1 MIKFTSRIF
10 ALVLMCVV
18 AVTGLNAQKANYQ
31 GVMLQ
36 GFYWDSYSDTK
47 WTNLTS
53 QADELSTYFKLI
65 WIPNS
70 GSCGSGNQM
79 GYMPQYWFTN
89 HNSSF
94 GTEAELRNMISTF
107 KAKGTGMIA
116 DVVINHRNGLTNWTD
131 FPTETWNGR
140 TWQIGLDG
148 ICCTDEVNS
157 QSGQSHGTGAADTGD
172 DFNGA
177 RDLDH
182 TNANVQDNCKN
193 YCKFLKDDLG
203 YAGFRYDM
211 VKGYG
216 GQYTKIYNEYSNPEL
231 SVGEYWDSSY
241 DKVAAWIEATGKTS
255 TAFDFPGRY
264 ALVEAFRNNDMTKLV
279 WNANGV
285 TPQPAGM
292 IHFGYAQY
300 AVTFIDNHDTYRDD
314 ALSSN
319 VEAANAFILCSPGI
333 PCVFLPH
340 YKQYKG
346 AIQRLI
352 RVRNAVGLHSC
363 SAVNVLKTSNDC
375 YMAEVTGTNG
385 KLVVKIGSSMDSPSG
400 YSNSDIVATGDN
412 YCVWTTT
419 EMGDDPD
426 PVVTMPSELYIMGNL
441 KQGSWQTNVGVSM
454 TKNGTG
460 FTAED
465 VELVAVA
472 DETKAFFTL
481 VTALGTTGSNDEWD
495 GVINSSD
502 RYGAKTKDEALA
514 LNTATGFECFAAGVN
529 ASSAYSWAVTPGTYD
544 ITVDF
549 SNNTIT
555 VKGEGDDPDPVE
567 LPSSL
572 YVCGNL
578 KGNHWNTAS
587 QVAMMPTENGQ
598 GMYAQI
604 ELEAASGESYAF
616 FHLNEAQGADWNAVN
631 NGGHRYGASSEGV
644 IAETDTPVTLVKY
657 VKDVNASD
665 CKSFKA
671 VPGTYYVLAN
681 FKNNT
686 LTLTK
691 NDPSGVSDIID
702 DAAADAAPVYYNMQG
717 VRVDEP
723 TPGLYIVVRGSKV
736 TKQLVR

>member
-1 MIKFTSRIF
+1 MIKYTSRIF
-10 ALVLMCVV
+10 ALVLLCVF

-79 GYMPQYWFTN
+79 GYMPQYWFSN

-94 GTEAELRNMISTF
+94 GTESELRNMISTY

-131 FPTETWNGR
+131 FPSETWNGQ
-140 TWQIGLDG
+140 TWHIGLDG

-182 TNANVQDNCKN
+182 TNANVQNNCKN
-193 YCKFLKDDLG
+193 YCKFLMDDLG

-216 GQYTKIYNEYSNPEL
+216 GQYTKIYNEYTNPEL
-231 SVGEYWDSSY
+231 SVGEYWDGSY

-255 TAFDFPGRY
+255 AAFDFPGRY
-264 ALVEAFRNNDMTKLV
+264 ALVKAFRNNDMTSLV
-279 WNANGV
+279 WKANDV

-314 ALSSN
+314 ALSNN
-319 VEAANAFILCSPGI
+319 VEAANAFILCSPGV

-340 YKQYKG
+340 YKKYKS
-346 AIQRLI
+346 AIQKLI
-352 RVRNAVGLHSC
+352 NIRNAVGLHNC
-363 SAVNVLKTSNDC
+363 SAVNVLKTTTDC

-385 KLVVKIGSSMDSPSG
+385 KLVVKIGSAMDSPSG
-400 YSNSDIVATGDN
+400 YTNSDIATSGEN
-412 YCVWTTT
+412 YCVWTKVGFVTPP
-419 EMGDDPD
+419 GPDPD
-426 PVVTMPSELYIMGNL
+426 PVDLP
-441 KQGSWQTNVGVSM
+441 
-454 TKNGTG
+454 
-460 FTAED
+460 
-465 VELVAVA
+465 
-472 DETKAFFTL
+472 ET
-481 VTALGTTGSNDEWD
+481 
-495 GVINSSD
+495 
-502 RYGAKTKDEALA
+502 
-514 LNTATGFECFAAGVN
+514 
-529 ASSAYSWAVTPGTYD
+529 
-544 ITVDF
+544 
-549 SNNTIT
+549 
-555 VKGEGDDPDPVE
+555 
-567 LPSSL
+567 L
-572 YVCGNL
+572 YVCGDL
-578 KGNHWNTAS
+578 KDNHWNTAS
-587 QVAMMPTENGQ
+587 QMAMTPTENRQ

-604 ELEAASGESYAF
+604 EFESVSDDGYAY

-644 IAETDTPVTLVKY
+644 MAETDIPVSLVKY
-657 VKDVNASD
+657 EKDVNASG
-665 CKSFKA
+665 CKSFKTL
-671 VPGTYYVLAN
+671 PGTYYVLAD

-691 NDPSGVSDIID
+691 NDPSGISDIVT
-702 DAAADAAPVYYNMQG
+702 DADAEAAPVYYNLQG